1 MLSFILLLRQSNAD
15 HKYHDKLSNLMTL
28 ADTIKSKTATN
39 ASTMQDIA
47 IKNPTF
53 INKENHRIASQI
65 AFDSFIIASIMRDA
79 IIHLL

>member
-1 MLSFILLLRQSNAD
+1 
-15 HKYHDKLSNLMTL
+15 
-28 ADTIKSKTATN
+28 
-39 ASTMQDIA
+39 MQDIA